1 METVKK
7 QLPYDVKVTD
17 VMKQL
22 ALMWKSLPTAERER
36 YERIAEADKTR
47 YFAQME
53 SYTGPM
59 RVPNKRQKKPE
70 GAPKRAMS
78 AFLSFSQMMR
88 PTIRTQQPH
97 LKNTEISSVLA
108 ERWKNASEEEKRP
121 HLEKEIQEREKYH
134 NEMLRWKEEESARLE
149 SLQNK
154 QSIPSPPSTEGL
166 DFNTYATLLE
176 GYMDD
181 GLDSEI
187 EGLIYDTG
195 QCGSESSASGSSR
208 SHSYKSSSNRSGEVP
223 DSEMSIGP
231 GMYALAPPQQQP
243 RSVSSSSQST
253 YSNDVSSLP
262 IFQGWH
268 SPLGTY
274 LHVPAPGARASDRS
288 ASLPPKPSDARQ
300 MQPPVRRVQPASYW
314 LDDKSMKNERRLMD
328 QAFGQEAPL
337 QRSSQQ
343 ERGRGQSFKGGD
355 NESRRQG
362 LVYGSISNINHTL
375 SAVTRA
381 SMFDGIDDSRSVP
394 RDMTPLWT
402 FPNDPNDDKATPSV
416 IRPQYY
422 LPEGVRYAPQH
433 YSAEGVR
440 HSLPSRPY
448 DSILE
453 REMRLVR
460 ERKEDE
466 EKGQARAMEW
476 RRQLQARL
484 ESNIDEDCRAF
495 LSSPSDEG
503 DSGSPLEK

>member
-1 METVKK
+1 MEAVKR

-22 ALMWKSLPTAERER
+22 ALMWKSLPSDERER

-47 YFAQME
+47 YFTQME
-53 SYTGPM
+53 NYTGPM

-88 PTIRTQQPH
+88 PTIRMQQPH

-121 HLEKEIQEREKYH
+121 HLEKEILEREKYH
-134 NEMLRWKEEESARLE
+134 VEMVKWKEEENARLE
-149 SLQNK
+149 SLNK
-154 QSIPSPPSTEGL
+154 RSIPSPPSSDGL
-166 DFNTYATLLE
+166 DLNTYATLLE
-176 GYMDD
+176 GYMEE

-208 SHSYKSSSNRSGEVP
+208 SHSYKSSSNRSGEIP
-223 DSEMSIGP
+223 DSELSIGP
-231 GMYALAPPQQQP
+231 GMYAIPPPHQPP
-243 RSVSSSSQST
+243 RSSSSHSSQST
-253 YSNDVSSLP
+253 YSTEVNSLP
-262 IFQGWH
+262 VFQGWP

-274 LHVPAPGARASDRS
+274 LHVPAPGTRTSERS
-288 ASLPPKPSDARQ
+288 NRLPPKPSDSRQ
-300 MQPPVRRVQPASYW
+300 MQPPARRVQPAPYW
-314 LDDKSMKNERRLMD
+314 LDDKSLRNERKLMD

-337 QRSSQQ
+337 QSYEPK
-343 ERGRGQSFKGGD
+343 ERGSGESVRSA
-355 NESRRQG
+355 ESSSRRQG
-362 LVYGSISNINHTL
+362 SVYGSISNINHTL

-381 SMFDGIDDSRSVP
+381 SMFDSIDDSKSVP
-394 RDMTPLWT
+394 GDMTPLWT
-402 FPNDPNDDKATPSV
+402 FPNDSNDGKGNPPTSRPSYPQNESMRYNPSV
-416 IRPQYY
+416 
-422 LPEGVRYAPQH
+422 A
-433 YSAEGVR
+433 
-440 HSLPSRPY
+440 SLVARPY

-466 EKGQARAMEW
+466 AKELARAMEW
-476 RRQLQARL
+476 RRQLQQRL
-484 ESNIDEDCRAF
+484 ESDLDEDCRAF

-503 DSGSPLEK
+503 GSGSPLEK